1 MTGFLIL
8 LLAISVTMS
17 DIIVKIG
24 LLVIMIIS
32 WIVEF
37 ILGKKYYESYTG
49 DTNDQV
55 CSICL
60 EDFDKNSPPVFL
72 SICFSQDH
80 PKHFFHEECIERH
93 SEYSDHC
100 PMCRKVFKSDRYF
113 RLGNINRNRY
123 DLNRFNSGIQRFEH
137 L

>member
-1 MTGFLIL
+1 MVGFLIL
-8 LLAISVTMS
+8 LLAFSFTAM
-17 DIIVKIG
+17 DIIIKIG
-24 LLVIMIIS
+24 LFMIMLIS
-32 WIVEF
+32 WVIEI
-37 ILGKKYYESYTG
+37 ILGKKYYENYMG
-49 DTNDQV
+49 GINDEV

-60 EDFDKNSPPVFL
+60 EDFDKNSVPVFL
-72 SICFSQDH
+72 SICSSQNN

-113 RLGNINRNRY
+113 RLGHINTNRY
-123 DLNRFNSGIQRFEH
+123 DINRFNSGIQRFEY